1 MHANFEYLRA
11 YGFTNG
17 SPSMGL
23 PFYLYTKI
31 YNITPLKHKISFA
44 LLKMSSP
51 LA

>member
-17 SPSMGL
+17 SPIEGL

-31 YNITPLKHKISFA
+31 YT
-44 LLKMSSP
+44 
-51 LA
+51 